1 MKNKLLIII
10 TILFFPLFSLATH
23 QMKSAATLF
32 NTLINCSS
40 EKEMTEICQE
50 KGLKYEGCQD
60 GFQNYS
66 YSDGTTIQFKMD
78 SIASDLTVPL
88 IKTTVRDNKKN
99 VEAMINSL
107 RYIKNKDK
115 YIRGHKY
122 GRTQE
127 TVILETHPKDKTITI
142 ICTKVKTN
150 T

>member
-1 MKNKLLIII
+1 MKNKLLLII

-40 EKEMTEICQE
+40 EKEMKEICQD
-50 KGLKYEGCQD
+50 KGLKYEGCHD

-78 SIASDLTVPL
+78 SIAPDLTVPL

-107 RYIKNKDK
+107 RFIKGKDN
-115 YIRGHKY
+115 YTRGHKY

-127 TVILETHPKDKTITI
+127 TIILEIHPKEKTITI
-142 ICTKVKTN
+142 ICTRI
-150 T
+150 